1 MTQVADGVFVSHVD
15 AEDYQ
20 PEPEVGGLMHVLRE
34 DKDMQAGLWRVP
46 EDHEP
51 VPFEL
56 RCEEALLVLEGE
68 IEIAIEGGPTLRL
81 VPGSIASFSKGMRS
95 VVRPER
101 GFKAFW
107 VYS

>member
-1 MTQVADGVFVSHVD
+1 MTKVAEGVFVSHVD

-34 DKDMQAGLWRVP
+34 DEHMQAGLWRVP
-46 EDHEP
+46 DDLES

-56 RCEEALLVLEGE
+56 PLDEALFVLEGE
-68 IEIAIEGGPTLRL
+68 IEIEVEGGPTLRL
-81 VPGSIASFSKGMRS
+81 GPGSIASFRKGMRS
-95 VVRPER
+95 IVRPER

>member
-1 MTQVADGVFVSHVD
+1 
-15 AEDYQ
+15 
-20 PEPEVGGLMHVLRE
+20 LRE
-34 DKDMQAGLWRVP
+34 DEHMQAGLWRVP
-46 EDHEP
+46 DDLEA

-56 RCEEALLVLEGE
+56 PLDEALLVLDGE

-81 VPGSIASFSKGMRS
+81 VAGNIASFRKGLRS
-95 VVRPER
+95 TVRPER

>member
-1 MTQVADGVFVSHVD
+1 MTEVAAGVFVSHVD

-34 DKDMQAGLWRVP
+34 DEHMQAGLWRVP
-46 EDHEP
+46 DDLEA

-56 RCEEALLVLEGE
+56 PCDEALLVLEGE
-68 IEIAIEGGPTLRL
+68 IEIAVEGGPTLRL
-81 VPGSIASFSKGMRS
+81 VAGSVASFRKGMRS
-95 VVRPER
+95 TVRPKR